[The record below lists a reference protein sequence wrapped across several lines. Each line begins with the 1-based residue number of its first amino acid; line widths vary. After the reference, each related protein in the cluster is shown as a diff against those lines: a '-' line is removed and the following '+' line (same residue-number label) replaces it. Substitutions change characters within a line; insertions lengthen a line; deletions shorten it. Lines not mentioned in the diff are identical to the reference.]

1 MNLERRNDKI
11 EKIETAHHIS
21 QLTYRSL
28 HPSYIYKKKN
38 DIPKEK
44 KPRYSLIQ
52 LHTNLGSM
60 FKSLNK
66 FFQMAF
72 LNYQATINL

>member
-1 MNLERRNDKI
+1 MNLEMRNDKI
-11 EKIETAHHIS
+11 EKIETAQHIS

-28 HPSYIYKKKN
+28 HPSYVYKKN

-44 KPRYSLIQ
+44 KTHYSLIQ